1 MRWVLTWKTD
11 PAEADGRRPKARLVI
26 LGYQD
31 PDLVTEESY
40 SPTAT
45 RASRQLFLQR
55 AAHMRHKVE
64 KGDVKAAFL
73 QGEELARDLLRW
85 LNEEFAG

>member
-1 MRWVLTWKTD
+1 MVLEALPLDVQVPVGRVLKMRWVLTWKID
-11 PAEADGRRPKARLVI
+11 PAEVDGRRLKARLVI

-55 AAHMRHKVE
+55 SARQRHTLEKKVT
-64 KGDVKAAFL
+64 
-73 QGEELARDLLRW
+73 
-85 LNEEFAG
+85 